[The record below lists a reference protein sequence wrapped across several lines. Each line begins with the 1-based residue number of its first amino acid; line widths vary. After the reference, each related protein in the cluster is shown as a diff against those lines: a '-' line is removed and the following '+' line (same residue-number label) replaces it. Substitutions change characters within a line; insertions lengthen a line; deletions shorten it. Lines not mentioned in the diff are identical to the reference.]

1 MKNTD
6 IKNLKDKE
14 PFGQELIESVVSNLN
29 LQNVDMDSV
38 EKIILSIFKNSNP
51 DRSFQNLDFDDINLK
66 SDSST
71 SVAKESQPPQKKE
84 QIFSFTK
91 IPKEKKKEMELM
103 KKNTQQQNTAQNT
116 KTNITNTNTNTNI
129 NSNINSNLYSN
140 NTIPNLNN
148 YYNHFQYKPT
158 SYLNGN
164 QKMPNG
170 YGSYLQNYYSNY
182 NYLNEYSDPN
192 GYNKNA
198 QIEHF
203 INSCLDSSNPEDL
216 TKLLMYF
223 SGDTMNST
231 LNATLNSNLY
241 QNPYFFQHHQQQ
253 NKEKEMYNT
262 LKRYVSES
270 YSNNNKTV
278 NPNSTTVNNVNNLSN
293 NIKTNNNEEK
303 EKNNQ
308 HPSQEVKEQPSQA
321 KPDDKTNNQTEN
333 NNTHQNQ
340 HSQLQSHITSN
351 NSTNTNNVN
360 PANNYIVNLIN
371 DSSPQKQKQ
380 VEYLYPPQQ
389 TQIPN
394 NLYPPFYNFAN
405 YQNYAQLA
413 KSPLYT
419 QFMMN
424 PTQNSTLYQV
434 YNNN

>member
-1 MKNTD
+1 MKNID

-14 PFGQELIESVVSNLN
+14 PFGQELMENVVSNLN
-29 LQNVDMDSV
+29 LPNVDMDSV
-38 EKIILSIFKNSNP
+38 EKIILSIFKNSTP
-51 DRSFQNLDFDDINLK
+51 DRAFQNMDFEDINLK

-71 SVAKESQPPQKKE
+71 SAAKENQPSRKKE

-91 IPKEKKKEMELM
+91 IPKEKKKELELM
-103 KKNTQQQNTAQNT
+103 KKNSIQQQNTTHVNKNSMA
-116 KTNITNTNTNTNI
+116 KTNNI
-129 NSNINSNLYSN
+129 NANYN
-140 NTIPNLNN
+140 NTIQNLNN
-148 YYNHFQYKPT
+148 YYNNFQYKPT
-158 SYLNGN
+158 TYLNGS
-164 QKMPNG
+164 QKMTNG
-170 YGSYLQNYYSNY
+170 YGSYLQNYYNNY

-216 TKLLMYF
+216 TKLLMFF

-231 LNATLNSNLY
+231 FNTTMNSNLY
-241 QNPYFFQHHQQQ
+241 QNPYFFQQHQQQ

-270 YSNNNKTV
+270 YSNHNKTV
-278 NPNSTTVNNVNNLSN
+278 NSNSTAVNNANNLSSDIKDNN
-293 NIKTNNNEEK
+293 NIKNEEK
-303 EKNNQ
+303 EKNNKKT
-308 HPSQEVKEQPSQA
+308 SQEAKEETPLI
-321 KPDDKTNNQTEN
+321 KPDGKINNQKEN
-333 NNTHQNQ
+333 NDIHQNQ
-340 HSQLQSHITSN
+340 QPQIQNNITSN
-351 NSTNTNNVN
+351 NNSNSNTVN
-360 PANNYIVNLIN
+360 SANNYIVNLIN

-380 VEYLYPPQQ
+380 VDYAFQPQQ

-413 KSPLYT
+413 KNPLYS

-434 YNNN
+434 YNNNNNN